1 MFVVFDYLEK
11 IIGFYR
17 RGHAIIRLAKT
28 ASGDFTLYTLHSL
41 TKEPPDMMPEISL
54 NILDVAQNSVSAGAS
69 LTEIIICIDRA
80 ADTLE
85 VSISDNGRGMTAEQ
99 AERVTDPFYTTR
111 TTRKVGL
118 GIPFFKMAAELT
130 GGSLSIESEPGIG
143 TKTKAVFGL
152 THIDRM
158 PLGDMAGT
166 MTALIGPNPDIDFV
180 LRYSVDDNSFELDTR
195 EMRIILE
202 GIPLY
207 EPEVLGYIAG
217 YINENIDSVGPRY

>member
-1 MFVVFDYLEK
+1 
-11 IIGFYR
+11 
-17 RGHAIIRLAKT
+17 
-28 ASGDFTLYTLHSL
+28 
-41 TKEPPDMMPEISL
+41 MMPEISL